1 MNSRNIDKFV
11 SDALAIEAEDARDAG
26 ALGFMAR
33 SLTLATMP
41 HKKVEGCEFLRSA
54 GGFTLCMLAPSSV
67 GLPYGSIPRLLTAW
81 MTTEA
86 VKTKQ
91 RELVLGPSLSSFM
104 ADLDLMPTG
113 GRWGSI
119 TRLRDQ
125 MRRLFSCSV
134 HGSWE
139 RTTKRG
145 AKAETMVNF
154 TVVSKAQLWWDPK
167 SPEQSTL
174 WQSTITLGEQFF
186 DEITERPIPVN
197 MDALK
202 QLKRSPMALDI
213 YTWLTYRMFYLRDKK
228 AIPWGA
234 LQLQLGSDYPMT
246 AQGQRDFKKK
256 FIGQFKKVKTV
267 YREVKAEP
275 TQEALI
281 LRPSRP
287 HILPAPR

>member
-1 MNSRNIDKFV
+1 MKHKDTDKFV
-11 SDALAIEAEDARDAG
+11 SDALAIESEDAKEAG
-26 ALGFMAR
+26 VLGFMAR

-41 HKKVEGCEFLRSA
+41 HSRVDGCEFSRRA
-54 GGFTLCMLAPSSV
+54 GGFWLCMLAPSEI

-104 ADLDLMPTG
+104 SDLGLMPTG

-125 MRRLFSCSV
+125 MRRLFSCSI

-139 RTTKRG
+139 HTTKRG
-145 AKAETMVNF
+145 FKAETMINF
-154 TVVSKAQLWWDPK
+154 TVASKAQLWWDPK
-167 SPEQSTL
+167 SPDQSTL

-186 DEITERPIPVN
+186 DEITERPIPVH
-197 MDALK
+197 MDALRR
-202 QLKRSPMALDI
+202 LKRSPMALDI
-213 YTWLTYRMFYLRDKK
+213 YTWLTYRMFYLRGKR

-256 FIGQFKKVKTV
+256 FIAHLKQVKTV
-267 YREVKAEP
+267 YREAKVEVA
-275 TQEALI
+275 QDALI
-281 LRPSRP
+281 LRSSQP
-287 HILPAPR
+287 HILPTPR